1 MKNGAEPCR
10 CDCAGPSTYN
20 LCPVAMR
27 ICSYVRLELSS
38 LHDHPNSASDTVI
51 PVSFQTRPSDAQE
64 DSATILQFVDY
75 GIKFGNKVVAV
86 YKNRSELAE
95 LRENICEYQQRSK
108 VFQKDLQLR
117 QSNLSS
123 GETLLVKIAEDCH
136 QTATDLVG
144 LLGGFIL
151 KDEDKSWLNAFKIVA
166 KGEAYWRNRADL
178 NLCASNVTNN

>member
-1 MKNGAEPCR
+1 MITRILPPTRSYQSLSKRGRLTHKRIHHPVDMIVVDALGA
-10 CDCAGPSTYN
+10 A
-20 LCPVAMR
+20 
-27 ICSYVRLELSS
+27 
-38 LHDHPNSASDTVI
+38 
-51 PVSFQTRPSDAQE
+51 
-64 DSATILQFVDY
+64 ATILQFVDY

-151 KDEDKSWLNAFKIVA
+151 KDEDKSRLNAFKIVA
-166 KGEAYWRNRADL
+166 KGEWKKKDILAKQSRLEPLRQQCHEQL
-178 NLCASNVTNN
+178 SVIIR